1 MRSYFGCHNHT
12 MYSNLRL
19 LDCIN
24 RPEDLINKAR
34 ELGLSGIA
42 ITDHECISAHVIANK
57 IAKQFKKDGID
68 FVIALGNEIYL
79 VESRE
84 SGQKYYHF
92 ILIAKDAI
100 GHKMIRELSS
110 TAWFN
115 SYSDRG
121 MERVPTLKSEVR
133 EVVEKYGKGHLIATT
148 ACIGGEL
155 SSNALSMIKARQLGD
170 QQTASYHYNKIISFV
185 EFCLDLFG
193 DDFYIECAPANSSD
207 QKIVNNTLYKI
218 AKAFNVKMTVGTDAH
233 YLTAED
239 RPVHK
244 AYLNSKGGEREVD
257 DFYEFAHLMT
267 YEEAAQLLLPSFLDC
282 DRNPGEIVEEIL
294 DNTLEIQ
301 NKIEF
306 FDLFHKQDI
315 PRVEVKDY
323 QKRDL
328 ISWMGGK
335 GNEEIDNTNN
345 YPHLSEMLKS
355 DDVQNRYWVNQ
366 CLEKLQEL
374 NKISDKRYLDE
385 LEEEARV
392 KSVIS
397 EKLETN
403 MFRYPNTLQHYI
415 DMIWDCG
422 SMVGAGRGSSC
433 AALNHYLMGITQLD
447 PIEWDLPFFRYLNDE
462 RVELGDI
469 DIDICPSKRPE
480 ILRRIKE
487 ERGQMFTHNT
497 PDWAK
502 ENLGC
507 TLIATFGTE
516 GTKSAILTA
525 CRGYRSP
532 DYPDGIDVDEAQYMA
547 SLIPEERGFLWP
559 IADVVKGNETKNR
572 KPITTFIK
580 TVNNYPGLLD
590 IIIAIE
596 GLVNKRSSHASGVI
610 LYDGD
615 PFEHGSFMRT
625 PKGEIITAYDLHD
638 SEYMG
643 LTKYDFLVTEV
654 QDKLVQA
661 IQLMQVDGKI
671 EPDLTLRQVYDKY
684 FHPNVIPL
692 DDERIWDALDNV
704 TVINTFQFDS
714 LVGAQAA
721 KKLRPRNVLEM
732 ADANG
737 LMRLTGEEGEERP
750 MDKYAK
756 YKQDISLW
764 YKEMEDFGLTDNEI
778 KSIEPYFKPSYGV
791 PPSQEQLMR
800 MLMDENICNFSL
812 GDANAARK
820 IVGKKQMSKI
830 PELKQKVLAQAKSP
844 KLGAYVWK
852 YGAGPQMGYSFS
864 VIHALAYSFIG
875 VQTLYIATNWDP
887 IYWNTACLI
896 VNSGATDPDN
906 SGSTDYSKIAKAMGD
921 ILNAGIA
928 IGLPNINSSDYG
940 FKPDVENN
948 QILYG
953 LKAMLNVGDDVIEAT
968 IKNRPYVS
976 VRDFINKVKPGKQAM
991 ISLIKGGAFD
1001 TLMDRKT
1008 CMGWYIWETCDKKKR
1023 LTLQNM
1029 GGLIKHNMLPEDT
1042 KEQVTAR
1049 RVYEFNRYLKAV
1061 CATKEKSI
1069 FKLDERAI
1077 NFLQEMELDDLIVVQ
1092 ENEPIMAVAKWDK
1105 VYQKWMDVFR
1115 NWIANDKENILQ
1127 KLNEEI
1133 FLEDWNKY
1141 ALGTISAWEMEA
1153 LCFYYHDHE
1162 LKDLNRSKYGVMDFF
1177 SLPTEPV
1184 IDKEYKKGG
1193 KDIRLF
1199 KLSRICG
1206 TCIAKNKAKS
1216 IVSLLTTEGVVNVK
1230 FRKEYFAL
1238 FDKQISARGA
1248 DGVKHIVEKSW
1259 FNRGSMIIVTGI
1271 RSGDDFISK
1280 KYASTGGH
1288 QLYKIDSIDSNGD
1301 IKLRSERYQG
1311 EAEDGE

>member
-1 MRSYFGCHNHT
+1 
-12 MYSNLRL
+12 
-19 LDCIN
+19 
-24 RPEDLINKAR
+24 
-34 ELGLSGIA
+34 
-42 ITDHECISAHVIANK
+42 
-57 IAKQFKKDGID
+57 
-68 FVIALGNEIYL
+68 
-79 VESRE
+79 
-84 SGQKYYHF
+84 
-92 ILIAKDAI
+92 
-100 GHKMIRELSS
+100 
-110 TAWFN
+110 
-115 SYSDRG
+115 
-121 MERVPTLKSEVR
+121 MERVPILKSEVKEIIER
-133 EVVEKYGKGHLIATT
+133 YGKGHIIATT

-155 SSNALSMIKARQLGD
+155 SSCALAMANAREVGD
-170 QQTASYHYNKIISFV
+170 QKTAAIHYNKIVDFMKYCI
-185 EFCLDLFG
+185 DIFG
-193 DDFYIECAPANSSD
+193 DDFYVECAPSTAAD
-207 QKIVNNTLYKI
+207 QMKVNTTLYKI
-218 AKAFNVKMTVGTDAH
+218 AKAFNVKMVVGTDSH
-233 YLTAED
+233 YLTAAD

-257 DFYEFAHLMT
+257 DFYEFAHLMDSDEVT
-267 YEEAAQLLLPSFLDC
+267 ELLTPCF
-282 DRNPGEIVEEIL
+282 PEGFVEEIL
-294 DNTLEIQ
+294 DNTEEVRGKIQ
-301 NKIEF
+301 Y

-315 PRVEVKDY
+315 PRVEVKEY

-328 ISWMGGK
+328 ISWIGGK

-345 YPHLSEMLKS
+345 YPHLAEMLKS

-374 NKISDKRYLDE
+374 NKISDKRYLEE

-447 PIEWDLPFFRYLNDE
+447 PIEWNLPFFRYLNDE

-480 ILRRIKE
+480 ILRKIKE
-487 ERGQMFTHNT
+487 ERGQMFAETT
-497 PDWAK
+497 PQWAK

-507 TLIATFGTE
+507 TLVATFGTE

-525 CRGYRSP
+525 CRGYIGP
-532 DYPDGIDVDEAQYMA
+532 VPGDYSEGEESFSGGIDVDEAQYMA

-559 IADVVKGNETKNR
+559 IHDVVFGNEAKGR
-572 KPITTFIK
+572 RPVTTFVK
-580 TVNNYPGLLD
+580 EVEKYPGLLD

-615 PFEHGSFMRT
+615 PFEHGAFMRT

-661 IQLMQVDGKI
+661 IQLMQEDGQI
-671 EPDLTLRQVYDKY
+671 EPELSLREVYDKY
-684 FHPNVIPL
+684 FHPSVLPL
-692 DDERIWDALDNV
+692 DDEKIWDALDNV
-704 TVINTFQFDS
+704 SVINTFQFDS
-714 LVGAQAA
+714 QVGAQVA

-750 MDKYAK
+750 MDKYARFK
-756 YKQDISLW
+756 NNIKLW
-764 YKEMEDFGLTDNEI
+764 YDEMTNCGLTKEEQ
-778 KSIEPYFKPSYGV
+778 SALEPYFKDSYGV

-800 MLMDENICNFSL
+800 MLMDPKICNFTL
-812 GDANAARK
+812 AEANAARK

-830 PELKQKVLAQAKSP
+830 PELKQKVLAQATSP

-875 VQTLYIATNWDP
+875 VQTLYIATHWDP

-906 SGSTDYSKIAKAMGD
+906 SGSTDYSKMAKAMGE

-928 IGLPNINSSDYG
+928 IGLPNVNTSGFG
-940 FKPDVENN
+940 FKPDAKNG

-953 LKAMLNVGDDVIEAT
+953 LKAMLNVGDDVIDRTLALRPFSSPRDYL
-968 IKNRPYVS
+968 NR
-976 VRDFINKVKPGKQAM
+976 VKPGKQAM

-1001 TLMDRKT
+1001 TMMDRKT

-1029 GGLIKHNMLPEDT
+1029 GGLIKHNLLPET
-1042 KEQVTAR
+1042 TEEQVIAR
-1049 RVYEFNRYLKAV
+1049 RVYEFNRYLKAGKKNV
-1061 CATKEKSI
+1061 DSYL
-1069 FKLDERAI
+1069 LDVRGI
-1077 NFLQEMELDDLIVVQ
+1077 NFLQELGYDFLID
-1092 ENEPIMAVAKWDK
+1092 VADTGETTMKITAWDK
-1105 VYQKWMDVFR
+1105 QYQSWMDVFR
-1115 NWIANDKENILQ
+1115 KWIAADKENILQ
-1127 KLNEEI
+1127 SLNEKI

-1162 LKDLNRSKYGVMDFF
+1162 LKNANRAKYGFVNFF
-1177 SLPTEPV
+1177 DLPENPV
-1184 IDKEYKKGG
+1184 VESTFMRGG
-1193 KDIRLF
+1193 KEINIF
-1199 KLSRICG
+1199 KLSKICG
-1206 TCIAKNKAKS
+1206 TCIAKNKTKS
-1216 IVSLLTTEGVVNVK
+1216 SVSLLTVDGVVNVK

-1248 DGVKHIVEKSW
+1248 DGVKHVVEKSW
-1259 FNRGSMIIVTGI
+1259 FNRGSMIVVMGI
-1271 RSGDDFISK
+1271 RSGDDFVSK

-1288 QLYKIDSIDSNGD
+1288 QLYKIDSIDEWGD
-1301 IKLRSERYQG
+1301 LTLRDSRYQG
-1311 EAEDGE
+1311 EAEDAE